1 MNKDRISSIFWF
13 IFSVYTS
20 YKSYKLGLGILFH
33 PGPGFLFFW
42 TGILVAILS
51 ATVFIK
57 TFMGQEPKKSQ
68 ESPTEKWKLKKTILV
83 LISLFIYALLIE
95 WIGFIIITFFL
106 FIFLLVVIEKKKWW
120 FAVSVS
126 IIVTGSAYLIFE
138 LGLQSQLPKGF
149 LGF

>member
-13 IFSVYTS
+13 IFSVYTI
-20 YKSYKLGLGILFH
+20 YESYKLGLGILFH

-51 ATVFIK
+51 ATVFMQS
-57 TFMGQEPKKSQ
+57 FMEQEPKDVHDSL
-68 ESPTEKWKLKKTILV
+68 TEKWKLKKTFLV
-83 LISLFIYALLIE
+83 LLSLFIYAFLME

-106 FIFLLVVIEKKKWW
+106 FIFLLGVIEKKKWW

-138 LGLQSQLPKGF
+138 LGLHSQLPKGF
-149 LGF
+149 LGI